1 MFGVGKSTVLKLLQQ
16 FSDDISGISYEYI
29 KCLPTIAEIA
39 NVIANFTLYV
49 IHVKTHI
56 VVFYPLF
63 FNPHFHE
70 RGPYI
75 IACLLNNFNE
85 TFYLKLRGH
94 TRVCYVATI
103 QRKLALLY

>member
-56 VVFYPLF
+56 IVFYPLF

-70 RGPYI
+70 RGPYNYNS
-75 IACLLNNFNE
+75 LF
-85 TFYLKLRGH
+85 T
-94 TRVCYVATI
+94 
-103 QRKLALLY
+103 